1 MNKKILIIGSTGK
14 LGSKILT
21 YTHKNKIRI
30 TCSVG
35 FKNKSKLLIQKTR
48 YNIKNFFLIS
58 NITEKKIL
66 KFI

>member
-30 TCSVG
+30 TCIVG
-35 FKNKSKLLIQKTR
+35 F
-48 YNIKNFFLIS
+48 
-58 NITEKKIL
+58 
-66 KFI
+66 